1 MELTTPEDVV
11 ITHGELQ
18 IGGKDGESDQQP
30 TIWTPSSIALS
41 LFLFL
46 LAGLFEIGGGWLV
59 FVGMRDPDPQRRRPR
74 WLYIVMGSIVLV
86 AYGFVPTLQP
96 SSNFGRIF
104 AVYGGFFV
112 ALSYLWGYVVDGV
125 RLDTGDFVGSAF
137 CIFGVLLAWF
147 WPR

>member
-1 MELTTPEDVV
+1 MELSTPEDVV
-11 ITHGELQ
+11 IQGDLPL
-18 IGGKDGESDQQP
+18 GGKEGESEQQP

-59 FVGMRDPDPQRRRPR
+59 FVGMRDPQRRRPR
-74 WLYIVMGSIVLV
+74 WLYIFMGSLVLI

-112 ALSYLWGYVVDGV
+112 ALSYLWGYLVDGV
-125 RLDTGDFVGSAF
+125 RLDIGDWVGSAF